1 MVKFLFLFLFFSINI
16 SAEIFQTKG
25 EVYIEFDDDK
35 NLCLDDARDKAYD
48 NALERFAGE
57 SIVSSKELTCTSN
70 DDEALCELKKRLK
83 IMAGSRWTKD
93 GAIVLKCDDTR
104 HQFRNR
110 EIVLKRL
117 KDMIRKSLLK
127 PKSRVPTRPTLASK
141 RKRLSE
147 KKNRAGLKSNRA
159 RISTKDISF
168 D

>member
-1 MVKFLFLFLFFSINI
+1 M
-16 SAEIFQTKG
+16 
-25 EVYIEFDDDK
+25 
-35 NLCLDDARDKAYD
+35 
-48 NALERFAGE
+48 
-57 SIVSSKELTCTSN
+57 
-70 DDEALCELKKRLK
+70 
-83 IMAGSRWTKD
+83 
-93 GAIVLKCDDTR
+93 LKCDDTR
-104 HQFRNR
+104 HQVRNR

>member
-1 MVKFLFLFLFFSINI
+1 MLKI
-16 SAEIFQTKG
+16 
-25 EVYIEFDDDK
+25 DDK
-35 NLCLDDARDKAYD
+35 ITIQSWELSEQFIRASGPGGQNVNKTSSAVELRFEA
-48 NALERFAGE
+48 ERSPSLSE
-57 SIVSSKELTCTSN
+57 PV
-70 DDEALCELKKRLK
+70 KKRLK
-83 IMAGSRWTKD
+83 KIAGTKWTKD

-104 HQFRNR
+104 HQVRNR

-147 KKNRAGLKSNRA
+147 KKSRAGLKSNRA